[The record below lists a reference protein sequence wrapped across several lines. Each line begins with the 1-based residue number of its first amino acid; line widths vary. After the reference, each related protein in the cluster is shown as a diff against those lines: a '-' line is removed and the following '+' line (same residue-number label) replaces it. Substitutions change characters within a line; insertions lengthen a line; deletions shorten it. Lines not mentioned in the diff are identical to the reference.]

1 MVTVGMPDFSRLH
14 WSTTSHEV
22 QLPQSP
28 WAAITRS
35 GFRETMDLAIR
46 SDSGADPEMPTV
58 LGSFWYILINLV
70 LGNFLPI
77 RSQRWS
83 STTSPLFLPFQRGNT
98 LGRLN
103 LGNLDGAGG
112 VHEIPFQRLF
122 RVWSRG
128 RNLGRWHAE
137 EQSSSQCQNV

>member
-1 MVTVGMPDFSRLH
+1 MVEHDISV
-14 WSTTSHEV
+14 V
-22 QLPQSP
+22 
-28 WAAITRS
+28 
-35 GFRETMDLAIR
+35 LAVP
-46 SDSGADPEMPTV
+46 AE
-58 LGSFWYILINLV
+58 
-70 LGNFLPI
+70 GNGLAV
-77 RSQRWS
+77 
-83 STTSPLFLPFQRGNT
+83 QRGNT